1 MVELARRGSVRLP
14 NLNCMT
20 SPVCLFRFLCAKWK
34 LECVCIAA
42 RCTTRKVYYDGMTEC
57 DFCVVMSEVL
67 LPVKCIM
74 L

>member
-1 MVELARRGSVRLP
+1 MWLSSITKYEVHDFTGLSF
-14 NLNCMT
+14 
-20 SPVCLFRFLCAKWK
+20 SFFCAKWK
-34 LECVCIAA
+34 LECVCVAA